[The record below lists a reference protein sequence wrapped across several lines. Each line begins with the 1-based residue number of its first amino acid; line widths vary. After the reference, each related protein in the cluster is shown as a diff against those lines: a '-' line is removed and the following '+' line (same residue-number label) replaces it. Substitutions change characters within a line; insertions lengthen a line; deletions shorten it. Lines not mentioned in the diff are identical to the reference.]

1 MRFWTCALLVLALA
15 SCGGPAGPLG
25 RVLGAGGTSVAAN
38 TQAGRTNN
46 QVIGGATI
54 TEQSLRD
61 AKAET
66 IHQSADRNRVRA
78 DRVERI
84 EVVEKRSYEDLIIAA
99 LLLLLDSPAR
109 WPGQIARAISSAW
122 RSLRGIPQA
131 Q

>member
-1 MRFWTCALLVLALA
+1 MRLWAFALLLLALT
-15 SCGGPAGPLG
+15 SCGGPAGPLS
-25 RVLGAGGTSVAAN
+25 RVIGAGGTNVAAN

-46 QVIGGATI
+46 QVLGRAAI

-66 IHQSADRNRVRA
+66 IHQSADQNRVRA

-84 EVVEKRSYEDLIIAA
+84 EVVEKRSYEDLLIGA

-109 WPGQIARAISSAW
+109 WPRQIVRAITSIW
-122 RSLRGIPQA
+122 RSLRGNSDVQ
-131 Q
+131 